1 MVFVDVKHHVYVDVK
16 QQKLAHSLLVWGR
29 ERRKL
34 SYVTTRILARCIHG
48 PIYIYICVC
57 VCVCPFCILVCK
69 HETLAHCHGLLHPQI
84 VFISWDS
91 DGGRHLVVTPAND
104 SDDLCPC

>member
-34 SYVTTRILARCIHG
+34 SYVTTRLLARCIHG
-48 PIYIYICVC
+48 PIYIYVC
-57 VCVCPFCILVCK
+57 VHSV
-69 HETLAHCHGLLHPQI
+69 
-84 VFISWDS
+84 S
-91 DGGRHLVVTPAND
+91 
-104 SDDLCPC
+104 LCASTKR